1 MVASRTSSIDAH
13 LKECD
18 PVKYQRQLQ
27 DREGGAVPA
36 RAENQHQTT
45 SGMKLLTTNCPVCR
59 KEFEL
64 IPTKQSTLIF
74 GIHVYDCE
82 RRKDQV
88 VTDLRFA
95 REFATPSGLVTE
107 ARQRDEVPPLVRPRS
122 YKPPHVREQNER
134 YEAFRRFQEM
144 EANFGTLD
152 LNPTRSSAWS
162 ETQ

>member
-27 DREGGAVPA
+27 DRESGALPA

-88 VTDLRFA
+88 KTDLRFA
-95 REFATPSGLVTE
+95 REIEV
-107 ARQRDEVPPLVRPRS
+107 RQRDEVPPLVRQGS
-122 YKPPHVREQNER
+122 YKPPHTREQNER
-134 YEAFRRFQEM
+134 YEAFRRFQQM
-144 EANFGTLD
+144 EADFGTLA